1 MELLKSL
8 GLKCESSISNITWL
22 ETDKSVNFDIKDI
35 AKDFSAYFSNLA
47 ENLVSKLPN
56 PSNKYGVL
64 SVAQYYSH
72 IGLTKKSIYYQQ
84 KKIMYLKLDIDT
96 TKAAGINSFLED
108 F

>member
-8 GLKCESSISNITWL
+8 GLKCESSISKITWL

-56 PSNKYGVL
+56 SSNKFGVL

-72 IGLTKKSIYYQQ
+72 LGLTKKIW
-84 KKIMYLKLDIDT
+84 IT
-96 TKAAGINSFLED
+96 TNRKRLYI
-108 F
+108 